1 MNSSN
6 AEERQ
11 RIGDVTETMKILAL
25 DLTPVSPILNKHYPQ
40 TPPLIEDKHQRDNSE
55 ETKSN

>member
-25 DLTPVSPILNKHYPQ
+25 DLTPVSPILNKHYP
-40 TPPLIEDKHQRDNSE
+40 
-55 ETKSN
+55 